1 MVFCC
6 TVLGALLVREAG
18 GVALSIDGS
27 QLDLM
32 GRNILVAASEELAKE
47 TLEAVRIY
55 KADRDFPE
63 PCLV

>member
-1 MVFCC
+1 
-6 TVLGALLVREAG
+6 LLVREAG